1 MLTIKLSGTSTYLYS
16 INYIKEKDVARMSK
30 NYGFISRNLSII
42 AFVVTYL
49 ITVSIHIS
57 SDSFIAGS
65 QLGLLLIFAPFFIMG
80 AVLDFIVRNNESL
93 NSLLSVLARLL
104 PLGIII
110 MGMHKNRL
118 INSSENAIVHYYNYY
133 IGFIVWMLIAL
144 PLFFA
149 SFNRQLFRQ
158 KTIRSLTGTAAF
170 GIIYLFLTTKT
181 GALDKGAGF
190 VIILLSYFFIFYAI
204 SGIQGL
210 NYAAPV
216 LGIINAISLL
226 IFYRFPGG
234 TDRFAW
240 DSNINIKIDLL
251 ILTTFIVCII
261 IRVYATL
268 MARKSQAQAF
278 WDGQSK

>member
-1 MLTIKLSGTSTYLYS
+1 
-16 INYIKEKDVARMSK
+16 MSK
-30 NYGFISRNLSII
+30 NNGFILRNLSII
-42 AFVVTYL
+42 AFAVAYL

-57 SDSFIAGS
+57 SDSFIAGN

-80 AVLDFIVRNNESL
+80 AALDYIARNNESL
-93 NSLLSVLARLL
+93 NTFLSVLARLL

-110 MGMHKNRL
+110 MGMYKNRL
-118 INSSENAIVHYYNYY
+118 MNSSDNVIVHYYNYY

-181 GALDKGAGF
+181 GVLDKGAGF

-204 SGIQGL
+204 SGIKGL

-216 LGIINAISLL
+216 LGIIDAIALL
-226 IFYRFPGG
+226 IFYKFPGG

-240 DSNINIKIDLL
+240 DSDINIKIDILML
-251 ILTTFIVCII
+251 ISFIACII
-261 IRVYATL
+261 IRVYATF
-268 MARKSQAQAF
+268 MARKGQTQA
-278 WDGQSK
+278 S